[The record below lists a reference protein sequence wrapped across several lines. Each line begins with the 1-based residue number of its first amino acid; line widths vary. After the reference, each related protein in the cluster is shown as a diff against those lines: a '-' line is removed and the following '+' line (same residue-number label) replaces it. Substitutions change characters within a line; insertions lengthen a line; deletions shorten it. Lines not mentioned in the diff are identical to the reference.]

1 MDWFR
6 SGLAEAQKR
15 AQEASEHAQ
24 KLAAQYSA
32 QAKEQGTW
40 LAEQATVQAKQL
52 REKAAQEAQAMQ
64 ARFAE
69 YQAAQKA
76 AGAAAGAEE
85 LARYA
90 ITDELCEFVSGL
102 TYSTFSDMDMD
113 ALARS
118 NKARAAPSDNNE
130 DGTRLNPWQERHAML
145 VLSKV
150 EQLQHLRFALCPK

>member
-6 SGLAEAQKR
+6 SGLAEAQRR

-40 LAEQATVQAKQL
+40 LAEQAAVQAKQL
-52 REKAAQEAQAMQ
+52 KEKAAQEAQAVQ

-102 TYSTFSDMDMD
+102 TYSTFSLDKYNNSNWD
-113 ALARS
+113 A
-118 NKARAAPSDNNE
+118 
-130 DGTRLNPWQERHAML
+130 QAML
-145 VLSKV
+145 MASL
-150 EQLQHLRFALCPK
+150 FCI